1 VMVGGDFEWTW
12 ATTDENSNGT
22 LQKFEVVLKTAAVG
36 HHAVIDVYED
46 VLFNSLVFKQQGG
59 PLQAKQAILSG
70 IVRDADAK
78 PLANELVAVQMPNGS
93 VRRVF
98 SNSQGIYRVFGVPH
112 GTFVKVGLRG
122 REQAITLKN
131 TPSTLH
137 VQLPKLIAP
146 HPTKPH

>member
-1 VMVGGDFEWTW
+1 
-12 ATTDENSNGT
+12 
-22 LQKFEVVLKTAAVG
+22 
-36 HHAVIDVYED
+36 
-46 VLFNSLVFKQQGG
+46 
-59 PLQAKQAILSG
+59 
-70 IVRDADAK
+70 
-78 PLANELVAVQMPNGS
+78 MPNGS